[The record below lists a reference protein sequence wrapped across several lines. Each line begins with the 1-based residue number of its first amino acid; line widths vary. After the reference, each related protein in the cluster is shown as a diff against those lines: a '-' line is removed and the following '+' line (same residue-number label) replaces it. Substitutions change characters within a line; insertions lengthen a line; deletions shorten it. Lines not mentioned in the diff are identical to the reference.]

1 MLHNYFV
8 RSTKIFQFLITPDE
22 LRSVLNDVHF
32 VVANTGVT
40 KDYTE
45 SDPSVFL
52 NKYEALYTMFQN
64 QDYKTMSET
73 LSLNKRLYEKDSD
86 GYVFPWN
93 IESYY
98 YDNTKMWLIYVS
110 HEGTIT
116 FSGEKIVDIAKKYI
130 DNKYQYQ

>member
-1 MLHNYFV
+1 MF
-8 RSTKIFQFLITPDE
+8 E
-22 LRSVLNDVHF
+22 LP
-32 VVANTGVT
+32 VT
-40 KDYTE
+40 YWY
-45 SDPSVFL
+45 PL
-52 NKYEALYTMFQN
+52 NKIKENVPVIAYDLDKIYTDNQIEQIEKVLKDCSINMVTMFQN